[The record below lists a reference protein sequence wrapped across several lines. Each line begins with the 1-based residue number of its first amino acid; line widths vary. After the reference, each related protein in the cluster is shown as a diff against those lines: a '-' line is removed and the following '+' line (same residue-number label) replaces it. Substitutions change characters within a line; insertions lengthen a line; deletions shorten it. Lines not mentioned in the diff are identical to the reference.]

1 MMNRIIVLMMFVC
14 SFSAVYSQEIR
25 LEKKDYDKLVLDKD
39 KLKADNDKLQAE
51 GNDLRDSIAKI
62 VKNHDKKCSDLNNRI
77 SRLDK
82 EKAHA
87 TEEIAHLNKK
97 LDKSNLKN
105 LEQQINALQGDTAN
119 LKRQL
124 VEKEKQIVSL
134 ERIHEQKVKDAKEK
148 GGKDAL
154 ASIVNSYKNKKFDDL
169 IRSLNKQAVARDRQL
184 VGNDA
189 EIKPILNDLS
199 VYFDAVEV
207 LSKKFDAS
215 GVKNMQTQLARAGQR
230 SALFNKQ
237 KEYIEGYQMY
247 NDALKE
253 TLGEIQKK
261 DKTTKANDS
270 NTQKM
275 KFQQITAIL
284 ADYIYNYSD
293 YVNYPYL
300 SNVVFEVIQRKGAN
314 ANADI
319 SDLLKK
325 L

>member
-1 MMNRIIVLMMFVC
+1 MMNRIIVLIMFVC
-14 SFSAVYSQEIR
+14 SFSAIYSQEIR
-25 LEKKDYDKLVLDKD
+25 LEKKDYDKMVF
-39 KLKADNDKLQAE
+39 DNNKLQAE
-51 GNDLRDSIAKI
+51 GDNLRDSMAKI
-62 VKNHDKKCSDLNNRI
+62 VKNHDKECSDLNNRI

-87 TEEIAHLNKK
+87 NEEIALLNKK

-105 LEQQINALQGDTAN
+105 LEQQVNALQGDTAS

-134 ERIHEQKVKDAKEK
+134 KRMYEQKVKDAKEK
-148 GGKDAL
+148 GRKDAL
-154 ASIVNSYKNKKFDDL
+154 AIIVNSYKNKKFDDL
-169 IRSLNKQAVARDRQL
+169 VRSLNKQAVMRDRQL

-189 EIKPILNDLS
+189 EIKPILDDLS

-215 GVKNMQTQLARAGQR
+215 VVKNMQTQLARVGQKI
-230 SALFNKQ
+230 ALFNKQ
-237 KEYIEGYQMY
+237 KEYIEDYQMY

-253 TLGEIQKK
+253 TLGELLKK
-261 DKTTKANDS
+261 DKTTRASDS
-270 NTQKM
+270 KTQEM
-275 KFQQITAIL
+275 KFQKIVAEL
-284 ADYIYNYSD
+284 ADYIYNYSN
-293 YVNYPYL
+293 YSNYPYL
-300 SNVVFEVIQRKGAN
+300 SDVVFEVIQRKGAN
-314 ANADI
+314 ADADI